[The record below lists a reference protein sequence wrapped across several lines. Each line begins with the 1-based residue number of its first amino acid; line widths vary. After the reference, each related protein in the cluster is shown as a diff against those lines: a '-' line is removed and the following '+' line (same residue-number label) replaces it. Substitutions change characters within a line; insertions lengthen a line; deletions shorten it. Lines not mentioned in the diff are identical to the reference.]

1 MEHRHP
7 CLCGRQASCLTCGK
21 AAGTITL
28 RLSRLVAVFILVLAA
43 ALSVAFAQDPPAPAA
58 SSFTPQVVPEPQVQ
72 RANSVKPM
80 PRVTAMPTPPPAS
93 AEPKKDAYATPKNDT
108 AVALRTGWFDG
119 RPTETITL
127 RAAIEQALH
136 NNLEV
141 QFENTAIRTQRA
153 QLRFALGA
161 FDPNF
166 SMNAQYQDTQRPTD
180 ISNPSTTQSILQQQ
194 QLQLQLNQAAQQLNI
209 ANQQLFQNQLTNQQQ
224 QSNINAQLAAQG
236 IAPQTSPTGITS
248 PTILPTQTIA
258 NPQLQN
264 IIVLNQQGYQFQASL
279 GGRLPIGTRY
289 AIQDTLTRSRNTFSG
304 DINPVNTLYENA
316 VGISIQQPL
325 LKSFGLDANYAEVR
339 TARIN
344 ERVQTLTWKNTIST
358 AISNVIASYFDMDYA
373 LKDMQVREDAIAA
386 DSKLVDLYRR
396 RVELGFGSPL
406 DIQQAEVSVATSRE
420 ALLASKNL
428 FLERQFALKQLISH
442 QFDTKDPRIFLPT
455 NAPTFS
461 APRTP
466 RIALL
471 QQAFEK
477 RYDYQALVLNTEVQD
492 IRLKFA
498 KNQLLPALDLVAT
511 YGLNGLGDAS
521 LGRSLNDTFGFEH
534 PQYSIGFQFQIP
546 IGNRQPKAQY
556 DAILAQKE
564 QAILRLKQREIDV
577 GISVDLALSRIAT
590 LRQRA
595 DAARQTREFGEEL
608 VRTGYRRL
616 EEGLISAY
624 DITEQQRRLYDART
638 RELAALAD
646 LNKAVAQLW
655 LATGT
660 VLEQQ
665 GIVFDESPPGA
676 KNAPLP
682 KAELA
687 HTPRTE
693 PSKVTVKAKK

>member
-1 MEHRHP
+1 M
-7 CLCGRQASCLTCGK
+7 
-21 AAGTITL
+21 
-28 RLSRLVAVFILVLAA
+28 FIFPRRVLKVPVSLLVLAA
-43 ALSVAFAQDPPAPAA
+43 APGPLIAQEPPSAPAA
-58 SSFTPQVVPEPQVQ
+58 SSFSPAPVTPQVVPEPPVQ
-72 RANSVKPM
+72 RGTSVKPM
-80 PRVTAMPTPPPAS
+80 PRVTAMPTPAPA
-93 AEPKKDAYATPKNDT
+93 AGEPAKKEECPAAKTET
-108 AVALRTGWFDG
+108 AVARRTGWFEG
-119 RPTETITL
+119 RPTESLTL

-161 FDPNF
+161 FDPIF
-166 SMNAQYQDTQRPTD
+166 SMSAQYQDTQRPTD

-209 ANQQLFQNQLTNQQQ
+209 ANQQLFQNQLVNQQQ

-236 IAPQTSPTGITS
+236 ITPQTSPNGITS
-248 PTILPTQTIA
+248 PTILPTTQIT
-258 NPQLQN
+258 NPELQN

-289 AIQDTLTRSRNTFSG
+289 AIQDTLSRSRNTFSG
-304 DINPVNTLYENA
+304 DINPVDTLYENA
-316 VGISIQQPL
+316 AGISIQQPL

-344 ERVQTLTWKNTIST
+344 ERVQVLTWKNTIST
-358 AISNVIASYFDMDYA
+358 AIANVIGSYFDMDYA
-373 LKDMQVREDAIAA
+373 LKDMQVREDAISA
-386 DSKLVDLYRR
+386 DQKLVDLYRR

-420 ALLASKNL
+420 ALLGSKNL
-428 FLERQFALKQLISH
+428 FLERQFALKQLITRK
-442 QFDTKDPRIFLPT
+442 FDTKDPRIFLPT

-461 APRTP
+461 APRSP
-466 RIALL
+466 RMTLL
-471 QQAFEK
+471 QEAFEK
-477 RYDYQALVLNTEVQD
+477 RYDYRALVLNTEVQD

-511 YGLNGLGDAS
+511 YGLNGIGDAS

-577 GISVDLALSRIAT
+577 GISVDLALSRIET
-590 LRQRA
+590 LRQRQS
-595 DAARQTREFGEEL
+595 AARQTREFGEEL

-624 DITEQQRRLYDART
+624 DITEQQRRLYDAKS
-638 RELAALAD
+638 RELAATAD

-660 VLEQQ
+660 VLEHQ
-665 GIVFDESPPGA
+665 GIIFNEAPPGT
-676 KNAPLP
+676 KKAPLP
-682 KAELA
+682 TAELA
-687 HTPRTE
+687 GTPHGE
-693 PSKVTVKAKK
+693 PSKTTLKTKK